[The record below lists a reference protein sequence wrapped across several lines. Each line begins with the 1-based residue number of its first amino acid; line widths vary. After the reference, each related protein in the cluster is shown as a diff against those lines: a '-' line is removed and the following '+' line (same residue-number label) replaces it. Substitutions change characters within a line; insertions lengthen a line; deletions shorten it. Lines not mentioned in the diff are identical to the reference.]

1 MNVPSLI
8 TTIKKVE
15 SIGEILE
22 RGDCRADKVIMLA
35 KDDEYAKKGEKK
47 GYEVIRLTG
56 DFHKILKEIKN
67 VFDTEEDP
75 FFVAGETEL
84 DIYVTYYLT
93 QFQPLIPFYI
103 LEKGA
108 PILLPK
114 SSSGPFVSTKK
125 KILEI
130 LDKKDN
136 ITSKYIQDYL
146 NRSSPKT
153 RRRKYSQSTVYH
165 YLHELENMGL
175 VDIEIKRNKKYSL
188 NDRGTNFMELLD

>member
-8 TTIKKVE
+8 TTIKNVE
-15 SIGEILE
+15 KIGEILK
-22 RGDCRADKVIMLA
+22 RGDCSADKVIMLA
-35 KDDEYAKKGEKK
+35 KDDDYAKKAEKK

-56 DFHKILKEIKN
+56 DFHDTLKEIKR
-67 VFDTEEDP
+67 VFDEEDGI
-75 FFVAGETEL
+75 FVAGETEL

-103 LEKGA
+103 LEKGV
-108 PILLPK
+108 PVLLPK

-146 NRSSPKT
+146 NRSSSKT

-175 VDIEIKRNKKYSL
+175 VDIEVKRNKKYKL